1 MPKKIKPF
9 DTNLFLT
16 MNNLANRRVSL
27 KCNNSVWVQK
37 NSYSLY
43 SNFILNLYIVYELDN
58 LPRNYVNNFT
68 LNMVDFLHS
77 NWREIRAKFLTCN
90 GQGITFDG
98 KSIWSFDNVFARNV
112 VNFGVDNTSSSHINN
127 QNNNCSVL
135 GEGSI
140 EGNINTVGSAEKN

>member
-1 MPKKIKPF
+1 M
-9 DTNLFLT
+9 
-16 MNNLANRRVSL
+16 
-27 KCNNSVWVQK
+27 
-37 NSYSLY
+37 
-43 SNFILNLYIVYELDN
+43 
-58 LPRNYVNNFT
+58 
-68 LNMVDFLHS
+68 
-77 NWREIRAKFLTCN
+77 TCN

-112 VNFGVDNTSSSHINN
+112 VNFGVDNTSSSHTNN